1 MAKPLRSRSAESL
14 AAQAQARA
22 KLEQARVEQAQ
33 ERAERLGITPFAN
46 QPGRLRFARGA
57 GFNRAMR
64 SKGSRPICPREGCG
78 LPVPP
83 YGHPDYL
90 GWADSFGHR
99 NKAGEPCRS
108 FSMEEKLNYK
118 YARTE
123 RPYTRRSPVSEVKS
137 ADGSVAKPDAPT
149 LDKRERAF
157 VKEYLVCRNA
167 SAAAR
172 RAGYSNPAR
181 DGVRVLE
188 YPHVKAALGETAPAA
203 APAAVSAA
211 PKARRKRTPAKRV
224 ARRRRAPVAGPKKLA
239 AVAAPAADKG
249 SALSHVGSIVT
260 IDLALLPAG
269 MSVVVDSRGVR
280 MSVQGAA

>member
-33 ERAERLGITPFAN
+33 ERAKRLGVTPFAN
-46 QPGRLRFARGA
+46 QPGRLRFARGEE
-57 GFNRAMR
+57 FNRAMR
-64 SKGSRPICPREGCG
+64 SRGSRPICPREGCG

-83 YGHPDYL
+83 YGHPEYF
-90 GWADSFGHR
+90 GWAESFGHR

-108 FSMEEKLNYK
+108 FSMEEKLNYV
-118 YARTE
+118 RTA

-137 ADGSVAKPDAPT
+137 ADVAVTERDAPT

-157 VKEYLVCRNA
+157 VKEYLVDRNA

-188 YPHVKAALGETAPAA
+188 YPHVKAALGEAAPAA
-203 APAAVSAA
+203 APAAVAAA